1 MQQRYDGDTE
11 QSRRKTNVRATVDG
25 NARRQSRRYSSDESA
40 AQESSADVETY
51 LDQYKNSTP
60 IRPGESMY
68 RIIPKN
74 TSKIN
79 QNRNI
84 HYKNGV
90 CWIILCLA
98 IIVGLQYLALI
109 LSALD
114 YSVSN

>member
-51 LDQYKNSTP
+51 LHQYKNSTP

-68 RIIPKN
+68 RIIPK
-74 TSKIN
+74 TLVKSTKIETY
-79 QNRNI
+79 I
-84 HYKNGV
+84 TKMV
-90 CWIILCLA
+90 C
-98 IIVGLQYLALI
+98 VG
-109 LSALD
+109 
-114 YSVSN
+114 